1 MNSSNF
7 NELNNLLEKYGLF
20 AFQHRALERML
31 TFSFK
36 IINFA
41 NSPPL
46 LKEQLAK
53 NETRNQ
59 KYELRNKDQIIECG
73 SRTKSGENTFKYIYS
88 RLSNKFIVDKLVL
101 KLSTFKLSMFNNIN
115 LIYEKSI
122 KIFDKLNLNL
132 KCFVF

>member
-1 MNSSNF
+1 M
-7 NELNNLLEKYGLF
+7 LEKYGLF

-36 IINFA
+36 IINFS

-46 LKEQLAK
+46 LKEQLVK
-53 NETRNQ
+53 NETRNL
-59 KYELRNKDQIIECG
+59 KYDLRNKDQMIECG

-88 RLSNKFIVDKLVL
+88 RLSNKFVVDKLVL
-101 KLSTFKLSMFNNIN
+101 KFSTFKLSMFNNIN